1 MGASD
6 SLVSAIARLSC
17 RPTSRSTSA
26 NLYTTPSLTPTATRY
41 HLWHRARAPTFG
53 NEPLGVAGTTGRLST
68 QRSLRGTQ
76 AAQSTDTE
84 IVMSQNLISLALTAD
99 QLTAVE
105 GALATLE
112 QNLTGL
118 IALQPAQRRSLTK
131 MGDKSEVFCRQTLK
145 LLQQNPQVVPP
156 SLDVAEAAADLVAFD
171 QIGSFLLRLTR
182 LSARAEDT
190 STALGSD
197 LMSFALEGYGLLKVS
212 GKNQGLEDLRRDLGA
227 RFARGAARPTSE
239 PAPAAA

>member
-1 MGASD
+1 MSAS
-6 SLVSAIARLSC
+6 SAL
-17 RPTSRSTSA
+17 TSA
-26 NLYTTPSLTPTATRY
+26 NLYAMTSLAPTATRCR
-41 HLWHRARAPTFG
+41 LWHRAGAPTPG
-53 NEPLGVAGTTGRLST
+53 NTPQGVAGAIGRLST

-76 AAQSTDTE
+76 AAPSTDTE
-84 IVMSQNLISLALTAD
+84 IVMSQNLISLALTAE
-99 QLTAVE
+99 QLTAIE

-112 QNLTGL
+112 ENLTGL

-182 LSARAEDT
+182 LSERAEDT

-197 LMSFALEGYGLLKVS
+197 LMSFALEGYGLLRVS
-212 GKNQGLEDLRRDLGA
+212 GHNQGLEDLRRDLGT
-227 RFARGAARPTSE
+227 RFARRAAHATPE
-239 PAPAAA
+239 PAPATV

>member
-1 MGASD
+1 
-6 SLVSAIARLSC
+6 
-17 RPTSRSTSA
+17 
-26 NLYTTPSLTPTATRY
+26 
-41 HLWHRARAPTFG
+41 
-53 NEPLGVAGTTGRLST
+53 
-68 QRSLRGTQ
+68 
-76 AAQSTDTE
+76 
-84 IVMSQNLISLALTAD
+84 MSQNLISLALTAD
-99 QLTAVE
+99 QLAAVE

-112 QNLTGL
+112 QNLGGL

-182 LSARAEDT
+182 LSERAEDT

-197 LMSFALEGYGLLKVS
+197 LMSFALEGYGLLRVS
-212 GKNQGLEDLRRDLGA
+212 GQNQGLEDLRRDLGA
-227 RFARGAARPTSE
+227 RFARRAARTTPE
-239 PAPAAA
+239 PAPATL

>member
-1 MGASD
+1 
-6 SLVSAIARLSC
+6 
-17 RPTSRSTSA
+17 
-26 NLYTTPSLTPTATRY
+26 
-41 HLWHRARAPTFG
+41 
-53 NEPLGVAGTTGRLST
+53 
-68 QRSLRGTQ
+68 
-76 AAQSTDTE
+76 
-84 IVMSQNLISLALTAD
+84 MSQNLISLALTAE
-99 QLTAVE
+99 QLAAVE

-112 QNLTGL
+112 QNLSGL

-182 LSARAEDT
+182 LSERAEDT

-197 LMSFALEGYGLLKVS
+197 LMSFALEGYGLLRVS
-212 GKNQGLEDLRRDLGA
+212 GQNQGLEDLRRDLGA
-227 RFARGAARPTSE
+227 RFARRAARTTPE
-239 PAPAAA
+239 PAPATLG